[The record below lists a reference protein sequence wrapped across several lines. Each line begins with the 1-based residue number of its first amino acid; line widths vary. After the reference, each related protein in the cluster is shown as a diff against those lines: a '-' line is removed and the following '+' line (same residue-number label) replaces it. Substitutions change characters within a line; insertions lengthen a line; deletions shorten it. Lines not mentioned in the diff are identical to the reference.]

1 MSTVIPSSKSELKQ
15 NLILSCN
22 SLLDKKAEDLKL
34 LYFGEKISSHRL
46 LCHCH
51 WYLRPTLKALRDNL
65 EKALKENSVQTLSR
79 ERFKPGGWLILDAID
94 FVVHL
99 FSQDQRENY
108 ALEHLWKD
116 ASEVSLSELGIKIAT
131 IPNLFTLQVMR
142 INISESLG

>member
-34 LYFGEKISSHRL
+34 LYFGEKSPLTDCFVIATGTSDPH
-46 LCHCH
+46 
-51 WYLRPTLKALRDNL
+51 LKALRDNL

-94 FVVHL
+94 CVVHL
-99 FSQDQRENY
+99 FSKDQRENY

-116 ASEVSLSELGIKIAT
+116 ASEISLSELGIK
-131 IPNLFTLQVMR
+131 
-142 INISESLG
+142 

>member
-34 LYFGEKISSHRL
+34 LYFGEKSPLTDCFVIATGTSDPH
-46 LCHCH
+46 
-51 WYLRPTLKALRDNL
+51 LKALRDNL

-94 FVVHL
+94 FVV
-99 FSQDQRENY
+99 F
-108 ALEHLWKD
+108 
-116 ASEVSLSELGIKIAT
+116 
-131 IPNLFTLQVMR
+131 
-142 INISESLG
+142 